1 MSTAFQIN
9 PNTSIAILKA
19 RQTAKIK
26 EIRAELCA
34 AGYIYLDEQALALDL
49 GRSTAW
55 TVLAAKHKSSGLSA
69 AIVLRM
75 LRSPFLPT
83 DVRQVILEYVREK
96 GTGRYGGTPEQVRRF
111 ETRILTGLVCEF
123 RPSER
128 TSESQPKSRRLLAR
142 RHTPAWN
149 DVAS

>member
-1 MSTAFQIN
+1 MACACLRVGNVGLRVSTAFQIN
-9 PNTSIAILKA
+9 PDTCSTILKA

-26 EIRAELCA
+26 EIRAQLCA
-34 AGYIYLDEQALALDL
+34 EGYIYLDEQALALDL

-83 DVRQVILEYVREK
+83 NVRQVILEYLREK
-96 GTGRYGGTPEQVRRF
+96 GAGRYGGTPEQGRRF
-111 ETRILTGLVCEF
+111 ETRVLTGLMCNSV
-123 RPSER
+123 RPSEH
-128 TSESQPKSRRLLAR
+128 QK
-142 RHTPAWN
+142 
-149 DVAS
+149 ASPSPGAC